1 MMVEP
6 EELSE
11 RECQQLR
18 TLYSLHLNPAISAM
32 WYLETIS
39 DLKRRGLVGEDD
51 QGMPKLTEQ
60 GLALARTL

>member
-1 MMVEP
+1 V
-6 EELSE
+6 
-11 RECQQLR
+11 
-18 TLYSLHLNPAISAM
+18 PAVARPLLAPSQPDVSAT
-32 WYLETIS
+32 WYHETIS

>member
-1 MMVEP
+1 MEP
-6 EELSE
+6 EELSD

-18 TLYSLHLNPAISAM
+18 TLYSLHLNPTVSAT
-32 WYLETIS
+32 WYHETIS
-39 DLKRRGLVGEDD
+39 DLKRRGLVREDD

>member
-1 MMVEP
+1 MMEP

-18 TLYSLHLNPAISAM
+18 ILYSLHLNPSITAT
-32 WYLETIS
+32 WYHETIS